1 VRTSGQRSRPG
12 SSYFL
17 PSTTSPCTSMIW
29 CTIAAPGPTL
39 PVPISLSSIY
49 RDWQAGHGLD
59 WRTETKHDY
68 HGAVLALSSAFLFGA
83 STPIAKLLLGITDP
97 LLLAGLLYLGSGA
110 GLALVATGGRSLGL
124 GRSEAPLRARD
135 LPWLGAIVLFGG
147 ILGPALLMWGLT
159 LTSASTGTL
168 LLNTEGLATMAI
180 AWVVFR
186 ENVDRRIFLGA
197 MAILA
202 GAVVLSWP
210 KAAATG
216 PQLSWGSVLIVLA
229 CVAWGIDNNLTRKLS
244 AADPLQIAMTKG
256 LAAGAVNL
264 ALALAGGAP
273 SPGLTTI
280 AAAAAVGFFGYGVS
294 LVFFVLGLRHLGA
307 ARTGAYFS
315 TAPFIGA
322 ALALPLFGETPTL
335 ALIAAALLMGIGVY
349 LHLADAHDHEHLH
362 EPLEH
367 EHRHV
372 HDIHHQ
378 HEHAPEVPAGEP
390 HSHWHRHPRV
400 LHKHPHY
407 PDLHHRHQHE
417 HA

>member
-1 VRTSGQRSRPG
+1 MTRT
-12 SSYFL
+12 
-17 PSTTSPCTSMIW
+17 T
-29 CTIAAPGPTL
+29 
-39 PVPISLSSIY
+39 
-49 RDWQAGHGLD
+49 
-59 WRTETKHDY
+59 HDY

-124 GRSEAPLRARD
+124 GRSEAPLRAPD
-135 LPWLGAIVLFGG
+135 LPWFGAVVLFGG
-147 ILGPALLMWGLT
+147 VLGPALLMWGLT
-159 LTSASTGTL
+159 RTPASTGAL
-168 LLNTEGLATMAI
+168 LLNTEGLATKAI
-180 AWVVFR
+180 DWLVFR

-210 KAAATG
+210 QTAGAG
-216 PQLSWGSVLIVLA
+216 PQLSWGNVLIVLA
-229 CVAWGIDNNLTRKLS
+229 CVSWGIDNNLTRKLS
-244 AADPLQIAMTKG
+244 AADPLQITMIKG
-256 LAAGAVNL
+256 LAAGTVNF
-264 ALALAGGAP
+264 ALALARGAP
-273 SPGLTTI
+273 LPGLTTL

-294 LVFFVLGLRHLGA
+294 LVLFVLGLRHLGA

-322 ALALPLFGETPTL
+322 TLALPLFGETPTL
-335 ALIAAALLMGIGVY
+335 ALMGAALLMGIGVY
-349 LHLADAHDHEHLH
+349 LHLAEAHDHEHLH
-362 EPLEH
+362 QPLEH

-378 HEHAPEVPAGEP
+378 HEHAPDAPAGEP
-390 HSHWHRHPRV
+390 HSHWHGHPRM

-407 PDLHHRHQHE
+407 PDLHHRHQHG

>member
-1 VRTSGQRSRPG
+1 MTRTKQ
-12 SSYFL
+12 
-17 PSTTSPCTSMIW
+17 
-29 CTIAAPGPTL
+29 
-39 PVPISLSSIY
+39 
-49 RDWQAGHGLD
+49 
-59 WRTETKHDY
+59 DY
-68 HGAVLALSSAFLFGA
+68 HGPVLALSSAFVFGA

-110 GLALVATGGRSLGL
+110 GLALVATGRRSLGL
-124 GRSEAPLRARD
+124 RRSEAPLRRCD

-147 ILGPALLMWGLT
+147 ILGPALFMCGLT
-159 LTSASTGTL
+159 LTPASTGAL
-168 LLNTEGLATMAI
+168 LLNIEGLATMTI

-186 ENVDRRIFLGA
+186 ENADRRIFLGA

-202 GAVVLSWP
+202 GAVLLSWP
-210 KAAATG
+210 EAAGAG

-229 CVAWGIDNNLTRKLS
+229 CVSWGIDNNLTRKLR
-244 AADPLQIAMTKG
+244 AADPLQIAMIKG
-256 LAAGAVNL
+256 LVAGAVNL

-273 SPGLTTI
+273 APGLRTV

-335 ALIAAALLMGIGVY
+335 ALIGAALLMGIGVY
-349 LHLADAHDHEHLH
+349 LHVAEAHDHEHLH

-378 HEHAPEVPAGEP
+378 HEHTSDAPAGEP
-390 HSHWHRHPRV
+390 HSHGHRHPR
-400 LHKHPHY
+400 LRHKHPHY
-407 PDLHHRHQHE
+407 PDLHHRHEHE